1 MNAIKAYILS
11 IVVCGFLISLLSVIP
26 VGMKTRYSLK
36 LCGGCLMA
44 LVVLQPILG
53 IKLNGLPDW
62 IINYEPI
69 DSDAMQQAE
78 ERNEVIL
85 KEFMQEQIEA
95 ALTEAAESKGILAE
109 IIIHLSKD
117 ETSETYIPDAVVIRG
132 TFTSSQRESFS
143 AILEEEWG
151 IPAERQR
158 WLLP

>member
-1 MNAIKAYILS
+1 
-11 IVVCGFLISLLSVIP
+11 
-26 VGMKTRYSLK
+26 
-36 LCGGCLMA
+36 MA

-109 IIIHLSKD
+109 IKIHLSKD
-117 ETSETYIPDAVVIRG
+117 ETSEIYIPDAVVLRG